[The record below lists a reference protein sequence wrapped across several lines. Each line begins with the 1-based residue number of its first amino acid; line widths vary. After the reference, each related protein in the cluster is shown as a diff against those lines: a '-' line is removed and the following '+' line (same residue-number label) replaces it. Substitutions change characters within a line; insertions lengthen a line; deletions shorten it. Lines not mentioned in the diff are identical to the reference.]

1 MLEAKILNDY
11 KDAMKRKD
19 ALAVSTLSFLR
30 SQLKNV
36 AIEKKKDSLDDSDVI
51 AIIKKQIKQRHD
63 SIENFQ
69 SGGRQDLAEKEKKE
83 LAILKAYLPEEL
95 SNEELEK
102 IVSEV
107 IAATGANG
115 MKAMGQVMKEVLA
128 RVEGRAESKA
138 VSDMVRHK
146 LSAQ

>member
-128 RVEGRAESKA
+128 KVEGRAESKA
-138 VSDMVRHK
+138 VSDMVRQK

>member
-1 MLEAKILNDY
+1 MLEATILNDY

-107 IAATGANG
+107 IAATGASG

-128 RVEGRAESKA
+128 KVEGRAESKA
-138 VSDMVRHK
+138 VSDMVRQK

>member
-1 MLEAKILNDY
+1 MLEATILNDY

-138 VSDMVRHK
+138 VSDMVRQK